1 MCIRDSLV
9 VLVGFLSVAIDLSNG
24 FFAKQRLQNTTDAV
38 ALLAAQDKSLDTP
51 AKLQEAAQALY
62 DATYNERAGLRI
74 EIEEI
79 IRDGDDVTVIAR
91 NNIDANFAQV
101 FNISN
106 LDVKVRSTATYS
118 ELSLDV
124 ALVLDSTG
132 SMGCLLYT
140 SPSPRDLST
149 SRMPSSA

>member
-1 MCIRDSLV
+1 MKRTFNHTAASFKKDTNGNVAMMFAVSLV

-106 LDVKVRSTATYS
+106 LDVKAVS
-118 ELSLDV
+118 
-124 ALVLDSTG
+124 
-132 SMGCLLYT
+132 YT
-140 SPSPRDLST
+140 HLTLPTTPYV
-149 SRMPSSA
+149 